1 MPTIVVVADE
11 RAGLLSDISYI
22 LGKEG
27 IRMESVGIEV
37 AGGKA
42 VMSME
47 VRDTHKAKKVLTKN
61 GFQTVDKGVVL
72 KLPDYFS
79 KIDDIKKS
87 LEEEKIF
94 LKEWTLISGEDD
106 KGIVALEVDKPRKAL
121 RLLCE
126 FLI

>member
-1 MPTIVVVADE
+1 MPTIVVIADE
-11 RAGLLSDISYI
+11 RPGLLSDVSYI

-42 VMSME
+42 AISMD
-47 VRDTHKAKKVLTKN
+47 VRDTHKAKKVLAKN
-61 GFQTVDKGVVL
+61 GFETVNKGVVL
-72 KLPDYFS
+72 KLPDYFT
-79 KIDDIKKS
+79 KIDDIRKT

-94 LKEWTLISGEDD
+94 LREWTLISGGDD
-106 KGIVALEVDKPRKAL
+106 KGIVALDVDKPRKAL
-121 RLLCE
+121 RLLCD